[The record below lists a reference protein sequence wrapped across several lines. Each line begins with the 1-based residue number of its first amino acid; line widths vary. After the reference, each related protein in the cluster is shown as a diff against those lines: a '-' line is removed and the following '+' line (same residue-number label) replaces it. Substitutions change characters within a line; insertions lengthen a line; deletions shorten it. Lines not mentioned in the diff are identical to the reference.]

1 MTVGQVQ
8 GAGSKLFEPLN
19 IANGK
24 ITLSHRVVHAPLTR
38 NRGVP
43 LNTTST
49 PENPNR
55 IWYPG
60 DLMVEYYRQR
70 ATPGGLIIS
79 EGIPPS
85 LESNGMPGVPG
96 LFTEEQAAGWKKV
109 VDAVHA
115 QGGYIYC
122 QIWHAGRATVPQMTG
137 SPAVSAS
144 ASAWDDPTERYTHPP
159 VGSTEHPLY
168 AGHPPIELTVS
179 HIKQTIQDYCR
190 VAKTAMDI
198 GFDGVELH
206 GGNGYLLEQ
215 FLSSNVNKRADD
227 YGGTPEK
234 RCRFVLELVDEVAK
248 TVGEENV
255 AIRLTPFGLYNQAR
269 GEQRVETWTYLCKS
283 LKQAHP
289 GLSYVSFVEPRYE
302 QILDYTQKDEY
313 LRSWGLLNIDL
324 SSFRNIFGSTPFFS
338 AGGWDQTNS
347 WGIVEEGRYDALIY
361 GRYFTSNP
369 DLVERLRNN
378 IPFAPY
384 DRTRFY
390 GPFEDS
396 AFHYVDYAPAAQEQK
411 EKTSI
416 NINFSYD

>member
-1 MTVGQVQ
+1 MTVGQAQ
-8 GAGSKLFEPLN
+8 GPSSKLFQPLK

-43 LNTTST
+43 LNLANA

-79 EGIPPS
+79 EGVPPS

-96 LFTEEQAAGWKKV
+96 LFTKEQAAGWKRV
-109 VDAVHA
+109 VDTVHA

-122 QIWHAGRATVPQMTG
+122 QLWHAGRATIPQMTG
-137 SPAVSAS
+137 SPPVSAS

-159 VGSTEHPLY
+159 VGSTQPPLY
-168 AGHPPIELTVS
+168 ADHPPIELTVA
-179 HIKQTIQDYCR
+179 HIQQTIQDYCDA
-190 VAKTAMDI
+190 AKTAIEI

-215 FLSSNVNKRADD
+215 FLSSNINKRTDD

-248 TVGEENV
+248 TVGEENL

-269 GEQRVETWTYLCKS
+269 GEQRMETWTYLCKS
-283 LKQAHP
+283 LKETHP

-302 QILDYTQKDEY
+302 QIFNYEEKDQF
-313 LRSWGLLNIDL
+313 LQSWGLLNVDL
-324 SSFRNIFGSTPFFS
+324 SAFRTIFGSTPFFS

-347 WGIVEEGRYDALIY
+347 WGVVEEGRYDALIY

-369 DLVERLRNN
+369 DLVERLRSG

-384 DRTRFY
+384 DRSRFY
-390 GPFEDS
+390 GPFEDN
-396 AFHYVDYAPAAQEQK
+396 ALHYVDYAPAAQDQ
-411 EKTSI
+411 TSI
-416 NINFSYD
+416 HIKFAYD